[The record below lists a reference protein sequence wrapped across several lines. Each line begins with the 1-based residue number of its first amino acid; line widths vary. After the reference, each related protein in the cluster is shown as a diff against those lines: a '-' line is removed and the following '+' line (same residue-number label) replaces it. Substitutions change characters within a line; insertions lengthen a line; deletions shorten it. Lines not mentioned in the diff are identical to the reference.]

1 MDIARLRTLRE
12 LSLRQTMA
20 AVAEALRISPSAV
33 SQQIALLE
41 TEAGL
46 PLIERRGRR
55 VRLTQAGQQLVAHA
69 ERVIAVLE
77 NAKTELAELKQAV
90 TGELRVA
97 AFSSVAA
104 ALIPQTMKAL
114 ERRHPQLTL
123 VLEEMEP
130 VDSLAALRAWQAD
143 VALVDDLTVPAHAA
157 APNIERVPIL
167 DDLLYAVLP
176 NAHPLAARPKVAIAD
191 LRDERWAMDTA
202 FNTYSDVIIRA
213 CQAAG
218 FDPVVNGKCGGFE
231 VVQPLIEQGCS
242 VAILPGLRVRRR
254 SGNFCV
260 RKLTPEIRRKIFVAF
275 RRGERRHPAIAA
287 FLDQLQKSAKAY
299 RADHPA
305 P

>member
-1 MDIARLRTLRE
+1 
-12 LSLRQTMA
+12 
-20 AVAEALRISPSAV
+20 
-33 SQQIALLE
+33 
-41 TEAGL
+41 
-46 PLIERRGRR
+46 
-55 VRLTQAGQQLVAHA
+55 
-69 ERVIAVLE
+69 
-77 NAKTELAELKQAV
+77 
-90 TGELRVA
+90 
-97 AFSSVAA
+97 
-104 ALIPQTMKAL
+104 MKAL
-114 ERRHPQLTL
+114 DRRHPQLTL

-143 VALVDDLTVPAHAA
+143 VALVDDLTVPAGAA
-157 APNIERVPIL
+157 EPNIERIPIL

-176 NAHPLAARPKVAIAD
+176 NEHPLATRAKVAIAD
-191 LRDERWAMDTA
+191 LRGERWAMDTA

-231 VVQPLIEQGCS
+231 VVQPLIEQVCS
-242 VAILPGLRVRRR
+242 VAILPGLRVGRR
-254 SGNFCV
+254 SGKFCV

-287 FLDQLQKSAKAY
+287 FLDQLQKSAKGY

>member
-41 TEAGL
+41 SEAGL

-55 VRLTQAGQQLVAHA
+55 VRLTQAGQRLVAHA

-77 NAKTELAELKQAV
+77 DAKTELAELKQAV

-130 VDSLAALRAWQAD
+130 MDSLAALRAWQAD
-143 VALVDDLTVPAHAA
+143 VALVDDLTVPATAE
-157 APNIERVPIL
+157 PNIERIPIL

-176 NAHPLAARPKVAIAD
+176 NGHPLAARAKVAIAE
-191 LRDERWAMDTA
+191 LREERWAMDTA

-218 FDPVVNGKCGGFE
+218 FDPAVNGKCGGFE

-242 VAILPGLRVRRR
+242 VAILPGLRVGRR
-254 SGNFCV
+254 SGKFCV
-260 RKLTPEIRRKIFVAF
+260 RKLTPEIRRRIFVAF

-287 FLDQLQKSAKAY
+287 FLDQLQKCAKAY